1 MSVINSNISAL
12 TAQSALAANSRSQT
26 TAMQQ
31 LSTGLRINGAK
42 DDAAGMAIAAKM
54 TSQIRGLDQAV
65 RNAND
70 GISLLQTA
78 DGSLTAVS
86 DMLQRMREISV
97 QASSDS
103 NVTSDRTALNNEFT
117 QLRNEINRVASNTQ
131 WNGMNIL
138 DKSVNS
144 STGLLKFQVGANA
157 GQTIELT
164 LGNFSTAST
173 TQPTTA
179 VATTTT
185 PASGPGATAAAQIST
200 ITIAGTPTLGD
211 VISVAVGDKSFVHK
225 VTTGSGA
232 VQTVTEIAAAIQTG
246 LGGAS
251 GITGVGITLNAGVMT
266 FTASSGAYGSNSF
279 SVGTS
284 QAGLLSAVRTSDLTS
299 QTNANSAI
307 GAVDNA
313 LAQVNSGRSEIGA
326 TINRLTYAA
335 DNLTNVS
342 TNTSASRSRVQD
354 TNFAKSS
361 TELARTQIIAQAA
374 TAMLAQANQSQQSVL
389 ALLK

>member
-1 MSVINSNISAL
+1 MPVINSNISAL

-31 LSTGLRINGAK
+31 LSTGLRINSAK

-78 DGSLTAVS
+78 DGSLTAVT

-97 QASSDS
+97 QAASDS
-103 NVTSDRTALNNEFT
+103 NVTSDRTALNNEFS
-117 QLRNEINRVASNTQ
+117 QLRNEINRVATNTQ

-138 DKSVNS
+138 DKSIASN
-144 STGLLKFQVGANA
+144 TGVLKFQVGANSA
-157 GQTIELT
+157 QTIDMT
-164 LGNFSTAST
+164 LGNYQTSGTAAT
-173 TQPTTA
+173 TVA
-179 VATTTT
+179 LATTT
-185 PASGPGATAAAQIST
+185 PGSGPGAGTTAQVSTMTFATTAAI
-200 ITIAGTPTLGD
+200 GD
-211 VISVAVGDKSFVHK
+211 VISVSVGDKSFVYK
-225 VTTGSGA
+225 ATAADTSDVVAETIRVGLGA
-232 VQTVTEIAAAIQTG
+232 VTG
-246 LGGAS
+246 LTVAGGNS
-251 GITGVGITLNAGVMT
+251 GVRGGSVLT
-266 FTASSGAYGSNSF
+266 FTSAGTTNGTLTFSMSKGAGGLLSG
-279 SVGTS
+279 VGTS
-284 QAGLLSAVRTSDLTS
+284 DITTQG
-299 QTNANSAI
+299 NANTAI
-307 GAVDNA
+307 GSVDAA
-313 LAQVNSGRSEIGA
+313 LAQVSAGRSEIGA

-354 TNFAKSS
+354 TNFAKAS

>member
-12 TAQSALAANSRSQT
+12 TAQSALAANSRSQS

-31 LSTGLRINGAK
+31 LSTGLRINSAK

-103 NVTSDRTALNNEFT
+103 NVTSDRTALNNEFS
-117 QLRNEINRVASNTQ
+117 QLRNEINRVATNTQ

-138 DKSVNS
+138 DKSIASN
-144 STGLLKFQVGANA
+144 TGVLKFQVGANT
-157 GQTIELT
+157 GQTIDMT
-164 LGNFSTAST
+164 LGNYKTSGA
-173 TQPTTA
+173 
-179 VATTTT
+179 ATTSVTFATT
-185 PASGPGATAAAQIST
+185 PGSGPGTGTTQQVSTMTFATTAAI
-200 ITIAGTPTLGD
+200 GD
-211 VISVAVGDKSFVHK
+211 VISVSVGDKSFVYTATAADTAEVIAGK
-225 VTTGSGA
+225 ISVGLGA
-232 VQTVTEIAAAIQTG
+232 VTG
-246 LGGAS
+246 LGATGGVS
-251 GITGVGITLNAGVMT
+251 GIVGGAVLT
-266 FTASSGAYGSNSF
+266 FTSAGTALTNGPYTFSMSKGAG
-279 SVGTS
+279 
-284 QAGLLSAVRTSDLTS
+284 GLLSGVGASDITT
-299 QTNANSAI
+299 QNNATTAI
-307 GAVDNA
+307 GAVDTA
-313 LAQVNSGRSEIGA
+313 LAQVSSGRSEIGA

-342 TNTSASRSRVQD
+342 TNTAASRSRVQD
-354 TNFAKSS
+354 TDFAKAS

>member
-1 MSVINSNISAL
+1 MPVINSNISAL
-12 TAQSALAANSRSQT
+12 TAQSALAANSRAQSSS
-26 TAMQQ
+26 MQQ
-31 LSTGLRINGAK
+31 LSTGLRINSAK

-78 DGSLTAVS
+78 DGSLTAVT

-138 DKSVNS
+138 DKSIGGN
-144 STGLLKFQVGANA
+144 GQLKFQVGANT
-157 GQTIELT
+157 GQTIDMT
-164 LGNFSTAST
+164 LGNYKTSGT
-173 TQPTTA
+173 TTA
-179 VATTTT
+179 TVTLATTT
-185 PASGPGATAAAQIST
+185 AGSGPGTGTTQQVSTLVIGGTATV
-200 ITIAGTPTLGD
+200 GD
-211 VISVAVGDKSFVHK
+211 VISISVGDKSFVHT
-225 VTTGSGA
+225 VTAPSGT
-232 VQTVTEIAAAIQTG
+232 VQTATQIAQAIKTG
-246 LGGAS
+246 LGT
-251 GITGVGITLNAGVMT
+251 ITGVGVAGGADTLT
-266 FTASSGAYGSNSF
+266 FTSTGTTNGTTTFSMSQGAG
-279 SVGTS
+279 
-284 QAGLLSAVRTSDLTS
+284 GLLSGIGTSDITT
-299 QTNANSAI
+299 QGNANTAI
-307 GAVDNA
+307 GSVDAA
-313 LAQVNSGRSEIGA
+313 LAQVSSGRSEIGA

-354 TNFAKSS
+354 TNFAKAS

>member
-12 TAQSALAANSRSQT
+12 TAQSALAANSRSQST
-26 TAMQQ
+26 SMQQ
-31 LSTGLRINGAK
+31 LSTGLRINSAK

-97 QASSDS
+97 QAASDS
-103 NVTSDRTALNNEFT
+103 NVTSDRTALNNEFS

-138 DKSVNS
+138 DKSIDS
-144 STGLLKFQVGANA
+144 GSGLLNFQVGANA
-157 GQTIELT
+157 GQTIAMT
-164 LGNFSTAST
+164 IGNFSTTSA
-173 TQPTTA
+173 TQGTTA
-179 VATTTT
+179 AVTTTT
-185 PASGPGATAAAQIST
+185 PASGPGASAAQEST
-200 ITIAGTPTLGD
+200 LTIAGTPALGD
-211 VISVAVGDKSFVHK
+211 IISVSVGDKSFVHK
-225 VTTGSGA
+225 VTAGAEA
-232 VQTVTEIAAAIQTG
+232 VQTPTEIALAIQVG
-246 LGGAS
+246 LGGAA
-251 GITGVGITLNAGVMT
+251 GVTGVGSTLNAGVMT
-266 FTASSGAYGSNSF
+266 FTSSSTAYGSNSF
-279 SVGTS
+279 SIGTS
-284 QAGLLSAVRTSDLTS
+284 QAGLLSAVRTSDITT
-299 QTNANSAI
+299 QAGANSAI
-307 GAVDNA
+307 GAVDA
-313 LAQVNSGRSEIGA
+313 AMAQVSSGRSEIGA

-354 TNFAKSS
+354 TNFAKAS